1 MKNEYEHIIKIMLVG
16 DSGVG
21 KTAIMNMFCDGKYSD
36 RTTTTVGIEYKDK
49 TIRINNKKCL
59 IQLWDT
65 AETIKK
71 KRHFKQEDKNHCKN
85 L

>member
-1 MKNEYEHIIKIMLVG
+1 MLVG

-49 TIRINNKKCL
+49 TIKINNKKCL

-65 AETIKK
+65 AGQERFRTITPSFY
-71 KRHFKQEDKNHCKN
+71 RSAMAI
-85 L
+85 LLVYSV